1 MARKLQLDVSIASG
15 MKAAADDSFKDNI
28 KMIDIEKVIPS
39 KDNFYSLSD
48 IELLADDI
56 ERQGLKHN
64 LVVCENSDIPG
75 TFVIKSGHRR
85 FAAIKLLSENN
96 RYNSRYVPC
105 LIDGKKS
112 KSENILDLIMLN
124 ATARVMSDSELFE
137 QYESLRN
144 TLEQLKSE
152 GKKIG
157 GRIRENI
164 AAVLNISPAQVGKI
178 ENIKHN
184 AVNEIQTAVE
194 NGEMSIA
201 VADKAAKLSRE
212 DQKKLIR
219 DNDLSSIKSS
229 DIKNII
235 CKFLFFISLKA
246 ELFFVLFLI
255 ISKDGYPKLKQ
266 NLFSCLSEF
275 NSNISDSENI
285 DDIRYY
291 LTELYK
297 KIENIMEEKNDGKN
311 YT

>member
-39 KDNFYSLSD
+39 EDNFYSLSD

-229 DIKNII
+229 DIKNKK
-235 CKFLFFISLKA
+235 CD
-246 ELFFVLFLI
+246 FVPSENEKKSEETESVLSDL
-255 ISKDGYPKLKQ
+255 DELKQ

>member
-1 MARKLQLDVSIASG
+1 M
-15 MKAAADDSFKDNI
+15 
-28 KMIDIEKVIPS
+28 
-39 KDNFYSLSD
+39 
-48 IELLADDI
+48 
-56 ERQGLKHN
+56 
-64 LVVCENSDIPG
+64 
-75 TFVIKSGHRR
+75 
-85 FAAIKLLSENN
+85 
-96 RYNSRYVPC
+96 
-105 LIDGKKS
+105 
-112 KSENILDLIMLN
+112 
-124 ATARVMSDSELFE
+124 
-137 QYESLRN
+137 
-144 TLEQLKSE
+144 
-152 GKKIG
+152 
-157 GRIRENI
+157 
-164 AAVLNISPAQVGKI
+164 GKI

-212 DQKKLIR
+212 DQKKLIQ

-229 DIKNII
+229 DIKNKK
-235 CKFLFFISLKA
+235 CDFIPSENEKKS
-246 ELFFVLFLI
+246 EETESVLSDL
-255 ISKDGYPKLKQ
+255 DELKQ